1 LPALDSKALGLSF
14 GNVAE
19 LYDRV
24 RPEYPEE
31 ALDLLSSELGL
42 DESAT
47 VLDLAAGTGKLTR
60 PLAKRF
66 ARVIA
71 VEPNDAMR
79 SLIHGVEAH
88 AGAAERIPLEDAS
101 VDAVYVG
108 EAFHW
113 FDGPAALHEI
123 ARVLRPRGGL
133 ALLWKMWWEVEPPIP
148 EEALELLSDPF
159 VRYGRSAKAHGD
171 EWREAFEESPFDPLR
186 EEALADEAEVGSD
199 LLVDMYLTGSSIAL
213 LAEAERDALGA
224 RLRELL
230 GGRYRIPIS
239 VELAWTRLRA

>member
-1 LPALDSKALGLSF
+1 LPALPSDGLPLSF

-24 RPEYPEE
+24 RPEYSAE

-42 DESAT
+42 EESAT

-60 PLAKRF
+60 PLAERF
-66 ARVIA
+66 GRVIA
-71 VEPNDAMR
+71 IEPNDAMR
-79 SLIHGVEAH
+79 RLNH
-88 AGAAERIPLEDAS
+88 AETLAGTAEQIPLPDSS
-101 VDAVYVG
+101 VDAVFVG

-113 FDGPAALHEI
+113 FDGPAALREI

-148 EEALELLSDPF
+148 EEAVELLSGPF
-159 VRYGRSAKAHGD
+159 VRYGRVAKAHGD
-171 EWREAFEESPFDPLR
+171 EWRDAFEGSLFEPLQ
-186 EEALADEAEVGSD
+186 EEALNEELEVDSD

-213 LAEAERDALGA
+213 LPRDERDALGN

-239 VELAWTRLRA
+239 VELAWTRLI